1 MIGVIDY
8 GAGNLNSI
16 LKIFNLLECEVDVLE
31 QARTGL
37 SNTKY
42 KGIVLPGV
50 GSYEFGMTSIKNLG
64 FILDKRTFESQ

>member
-31 QARTGL
+31 QAAQ
-37 SNTKY
+37 
-42 KGIVLPGV
+42 
-50 GSYEFGMTSIKNLG
+50 
-64 FILDKRTFESQ
+64 D